1 MATESHGAAWSS
13 KLRGAAEDLADA
25 VEDYV
30 FTTEGN
36 KDAMRDAWQRYVDAA
51 AQIDD
56 EYSR

>member
-1 MATESHGAAWSS
+1 MVIRAQ
-13 KLRGAAEDLADA
+13 GAAEDLADA

-30 FTTEGN
+30 FTTEGS